1 MNPEI
6 PEDVLNEPAFNI
18 VTPDHQ
24 KINDSDVPELVREDS
39 EPEIKV
45 ESRKG
50 KKDEEPEVTPRFQ
63 DRFNEIY
70 GEAKRHEREASE
82 ARDRADRLERLL
94 EQSMQQTRTPEK
106 RTVPDEWKQAL
117 GETEATQAFYELL
130 DRELNTREQRAV
142 EKAYERY
149 VEEQQGSTQA
159 IRANE
164 GAIDNELESLE
175 DSIGRELTDEEAS
188 AILDI
193 ADELTPQENG
203 KYLTS
208 LVPLRA
214 AYGEYR
220 ARQFEAKA
228 PQQQQRQR
236 VASIVNAKGGSVGE
250 SPATQGVRGRPN
262 PDGWRKAIGLQ

>member
-6 PEDVLNEPAFNI
+6 PEDVLNEPAFN
-18 VTPDHQ
+18 VSAPDHS

-39 EPEIKV
+39 DPEIKV
-45 ESRKG
+45 EPRKG
-50 KKDEEPEVTPRFQ
+50 RKEEDTEVTPRFQ

-94 EQSMQQTRTPEK
+94 EQSMQQGRTPEK
-106 RTVPDEWKQAL
+106 RGVPEEWKKVL
-117 GETEATQAFYELL
+117 GETEATEAFYELL
-130 DRELNTREQRAV
+130 DRELSTREQRAV

-149 VEEQQGSTQA
+149 VEEQQGSTEA

-164 GAIDNELESLE
+164 GVIDSELESLE
-175 DSIGRELTDEEAS
+175 NSIGRELTDDEAS

-203 KYLTS
+203 KYTTN

-236 VASIVNAKGGSVGE
+236 VASVVSAKGSGLGE
-250 SPATQGVRGRPN
+250 SPATREVRGRPN
-262 PDGWRKAIGLQ
+262 PDGWRKAIGL

>member
-1 MNPEI
+1 MEII

-18 VTPDHQ
+18 ATPDHQ
-24 KINDSDVPELVREDS
+24 KINDSDIPELVQEES

-50 KKDEEPEVTPRFQ
+50 RKEEETAEVTPRFQ

-70 GEAKRHEREASE
+70 GESKRHEREAQE

-94 EQSMQQTRTPEK
+94 EQSMQQGRAPEK
-106 RTVPDEWKQAL
+106 RNVPDEWKRVL
-117 GETEATQAFYELL
+117 GETEATDAFYELL
-130 DRELNTREQRAV
+130 DKELSTRESRAT
-142 EKAYERY
+142 EKAYERLI
-149 VEEQQGSTQA
+149 EEQRGSTEA
-159 IRANE
+159 VRANE
-164 GAIDNELESLE
+164 GAIDRELESLE
-175 DSIGRELTDEEAS
+175 DQLGRELTDEEAS

-203 KYLTS
+203 RYTTN

-220 ARQFEAKA
+220 ARQLEAKA

-236 VASIVNAKGGSVGE
+236 VASVVSAKSSSVGE
-250 SPATQGVRGRPN
+250 SPAQREVRGRPN
-262 PDGWRKAIGLQ
+262 PDGWRKAMGL

>member
-1 MNPEI
+1 MEII

-18 VTPDHQ
+18 VAPSHS
-24 KINDSDVPELVREDS
+24 KINDSDIPELVPEDS

-45 ESRKG
+45 EPRKG
-50 KKDEEPEVTPRFQ
+50 RKEEDTEVTPRFQ

-94 EQSMQQTRTPEK
+94 EQSLQQARAPEK
-106 RTVPDEWKQAL
+106 RTVPDEWKKVL
-117 GETEATQAFYELL
+117 GETDATEAFYELL
-130 DRELNTREQRAV
+130 DRELSTREQRAV
-142 EKAYERY
+142 EKAYDRY
-149 VEEQQGSTQA
+149 VEEQQGSNEA

-164 GAIDNELESLE
+164 GAIDLELESLE
-175 DSIGRELTDEEAS
+175 DQLGRELTDEEAS

-236 VASIVNAKGGSVGE
+236 VASVVSAKGGSVGE
-250 SPATQGVRGRPN
+250 SPATREVRGRPN
-262 PDGWRKAIGLQ
+262 PDGWRKAIGL

>member
-18 VTPDHQ
+18 QTANHQ
-24 KINDSDVPELVREDS
+24 KINDSDIPELDQGES
-39 EPEIKV
+39 EPEVKV

-50 KKDEEPEVTPRFQ
+50 KKEEDVEVTPRFQ

-82 ARDRADRLERLL
+82 ARERADRLERLL
-94 EQSMQQTRTPEK
+94 ETSLQQARTPEK
-106 RTVPDEWKQAL
+106 RTVPDEWKKVL
-117 GETEATQAFYELL
+117 GETDATEAFYELL
-130 DRELNTREQRAV
+130 DRELSTREQRAV

-149 VEEQQGSTQA
+149 VEEQQGSTEA
-159 IRANE
+159 VRANE
-164 GAIDNELESLE
+164 GVIDSELEALE
-175 DSIGRELTDEEAS
+175 DSIGRELTDDEAA

-203 KYLTS
+203 RYLTN

-236 VASIVNAKGGSVGE
+236 VASVVSAKGGSVGE
-250 SPATQGVRGRPN
+250 SPATREVRGRPN
-262 PDGWRKAIGLQ
+262 PDGWRKAIGL

>member
-1 MNPEI
+1 MEI
-6 PEDVLNEPAFNI
+6 IPQDVLGDEPAFN
-18 VTPDHQ
+18 VSPPDHL
-24 KINDSDVPELVREDS
+24 KINDSEIPDLVPEDS
-39 EPEIKV
+39 EPEIKP
-45 ESRKG
+45 ESRRGRK
-50 KKDEEPEVTPRFQ
+50 EEETAEVTPRFQ

-82 ARDRADRLERLL
+82 ARERADRLERLL
-94 EQSMQQTRTPEK
+94 EKSMQQGQTPEK
-106 RTVPDEWKQAL
+106 RAVPDEWKKVL
-117 GETEATQAFYELL
+117 GETESTDAFYDLL
-130 DRELNTREQRAV
+130 DRELSTREQRAAD
-142 EKAYERY
+142 KAYERF
-149 VEEQQGSTQA
+149 VEDQRDNTEA
-159 IRANE
+159 VRANE

-175 DSIGRELTDEEAS
+175 DSIGRELTDEEAA

-203 KYLTS
+203 KYLTN

-236 VASIVNAKGGSVGE
+236 VASVVSAKGGSVGE
-250 SPATQGVRGRPN
+250 GPATQGVRGRPN
-262 PDGWRKAIGLQ
+262 PDGWRKAIGL